1 MYVTTE
7 QLAERPGARELAQVA
22 TRDRDAIVDDAL
34 MDAVLRGTDLSDWTD
49 DQVAIA
55 NDALARIVEA
65 IGEADGIIDG
75 FLAKRY
81 TLPLASTFGVVTA
94 WSRAITR
101 YLLHKDRQSTDNDDP
116 IVRDYRDALKL
127 LQLTAQG
134 QFSLGANDPVATDPA
149 DSEVQFVSDGH
160 VFRRGSPRGFL

>member
-1 MYVTTE
+1 MYVTPD
-7 QLAERPGARELAQVA
+7 QLAERPGARELAQIA
-22 TRDRDAIVDDAL
+22 TRDRSAIVADDL
-34 MDAVLRGTDLSDWTD
+34 MDAVLRGLDTSSWPS
-49 DQVAIA
+49 DQVEVAT
-55 NDALARIVEA
+55 DALARINEA

-81 TLPLASTFGVVTA
+81 TLPLAITFGVVTA

-134 QFSLGANDPVATDPA
+134 QFSLGANDPVITDPA
-149 DSEVQFVSDGH
+149 DTEVQFVNDGH